1 MLKFC
6 IKSKYKWGTQEH
18 NGSLTILYLASECYQ
33 VQSRHCHRPVQCQ
46 GDPDRPS
53 PLSIY
58 KWDRRISRSL
68 PHIHTEIPES
78 RILFLIKMKSQLFSR
93 NSLGTCAR
101 PAMPPPLSA
110 FSCHILT
117 SSFLPGLGHGKPLP
131 ECRPTG
137 NLPPKVID
145 NNTNSQHFPFI
156 SDNEP
161 IIWAGCILCILT
173 CVKCDNDGGWWWW
186 WWERWWSSSAIKNIS
201 ICIKQTLQR

>member
-1 MLKFC
+1 ML
-6 IKSKYKWGTQEH
+6 S
-18 NGSLTILYLASECYQ
+18 SP
-33 VQSRHCHRPVQCQ
+33 VQTLSPVQCQ

-101 PAMPPPLSA
+101 RPCPPPLSA

-161 IIWAGCILCILT
+161 II
-173 CVKCDNDGGWWWW
+173 
-186 WWERWWSSSAIKNIS
+186 
-201 ICIKQTLQR
+201 